1 MKENSPLPKLVVI
14 DGGKG
19 QLSAAVESLKELNLY
34 GSIPIIGIAKKLEEL
49 YFPGDTIPLH
59 LSKKSESLKL
69 IQHLRD
75 EAHRFAITFHRNLR
89 SKGSLVSE
97 LDSLK
102 GIGKTSKDK
111 LLLRFRTMS
120 KIREASI
127 TELAEEIGLAR
138 AQKLK
143 EQLKD

>member
-1 MKENSPLPKLVVI
+1 L
-14 DGGKG
+14 D
-19 QLSAAVESLKELNLY
+19 LY

-49 YFPGDTIPLH
+49 FFPGDKIPLH

-69 IQHLRD
+69 IQQLRD
-75 EAHRFAITFHRNLR
+75 EAHRFAITFHRKLR
-89 SKGSLVSE
+89 SKGSLISE

-111 LLLRFRTMS
+111 LLMRFRTMS
-120 KIREASI
+120 NIKKASV

-138 AQKLK
+138 AKKLK
-143 EQLKD
+143 EQLK